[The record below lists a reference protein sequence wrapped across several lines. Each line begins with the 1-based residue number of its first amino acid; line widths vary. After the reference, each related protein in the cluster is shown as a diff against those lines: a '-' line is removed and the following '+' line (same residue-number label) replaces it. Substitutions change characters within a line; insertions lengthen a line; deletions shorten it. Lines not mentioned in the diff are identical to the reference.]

1 MKQPRTFLIALAVFA
16 SAGAALAQSTPASTP
31 LAQSPAEFGRASGGS
46 IDVITKGPHQF
57 SGSLSLGR
65 SLGGMRGPSYNGT
78 IGGTLVNDRVWFF
91 GSAALD
97 ATATAQPLDWN
108 AITTSLRRSEQP
120 PATQPASF
128 LMLRST
134 SVLSDQTTLNV
145 TLSRR

>member
-1 MKQPRTFLIALAVFA
+1 MKPPRTFLLALAIVA
-16 SAGAALAQSTPASTP
+16 TAGAALAQSTPASTQ

-57 SGSLSLGR
+57 SGSLSLGH
-65 SLGGMRGPSYNGT
+65 SLGGMRGQGYNGT

-97 ATATAQPLDWN
+97 ATSTAQPFDWN
-108 AITTSLRRSEQP
+108 TITTSLRRSEQP

-134 SVLSDQTTLNV
+134 SALSDRTTLNV
-145 TLSRR
+145 NLSRR